1 MLKFNVQVLA
11 RSLKQLSQ
19 GPEDGSTNLASSLLL
34 EVLLFTNSRHLH
46 KQLLSSLRQLAPQQR
61 DQAGRL
67 LASKIAAAVGELRGK
82 LEHGLPQHMP
92 LLAAVSAVLD
102 DAALRPVLR

>member
-1 MLKFNVQVLA
+1 MQVLA

-34 EVLLFTNSRHLH
+34 EVLFFNNSRHLH

-92 LLAAVSAVLD
+92 LPAAVSAVLD